1 MPPAAALGGISQ
13 ILGAPLVALAT
24 DATTPNAE
32 GEVLGLSPVTHGDS
46 ASALLA
52 NLLPQASSGIALVAK
67 DVYVGKGLSLVPA
80 KVVAKIRRGG
90 LCRHGLTPAGPR
102 SGSTGPARCRT

>member
-1 MPPAAALGGISQ
+1 MCRSGYDAPSRSHGGISQ

-32 GEVLGLSPVTHGDS
+32 RDVSGLSPVAHGDS

-67 DVYVGKGLSLVPA
+67 DVYVGEGLPLVPA
-80 KVVAKIRRGG
+80 KVAAKIRRGAFVDMG
-90 LCRHGLTPAGPR
+90 
-102 SGSTGPARCRT
+102 